1 MAHSPAMATVA
12 ARNPKPVRLKSLPFR
27 IGTVRCPV
35 DRPSIGA
42 DNDNGFSLR
51 RKTREAQ
58 MMGCHI
64 IG

>member
-1 MAHSPAMATVA
+1 MAHRPAIAAVA
-12 ARNPKPVRLKSLPFR
+12 ARNPKPGRLKSLPFR
-27 IGTVRCPV
+27 IGTVCCPV

-42 DNDNGFSLR
+42 DNDNGFRLQR
-51 RKTREAQ
+51 ETREAQ